1 MGSFIDE
8 VKITVRA
15 GDGGNGCMSFRRE
28 KFIPRGGPDGGDG
41 GRGGSVI
48 FEVDERYTTLSDFRY
63 RKVIMAERGKNG
75 ASQNKHGRSGEDI
88 VVPVPAGTVVYVEN
102 EPLAL
107 VDLTVT
113 GQRATVAQ
121 GGRGGAGNTRYK
133 TSVNR
138 APRQTGKGSPGEVL
152 DLRLELKLLADVGL
166 VGLPNA
172 GKSSLIR
179 QLSHAT
185 PKVADY
191 PFTTLRPHLGIV
203 EVGSYSQFVMA
214 DIPGLIKGAAD
225 GAGLGLRFLKHI
237 SRCEVLLHLVDPI
250 DDEKSVIERIQEI
263 NHELESY
270 GHECLEKEQIVV
282 VTKMDCLASDQRDAC
297 IQEIKTQLS
306 AQEAFKGRDVDVV
319 GVSAQ
324 EQFGLDQLKSLIID
338 RLPHID
344 E

>member
-1 MGSFIDE
+1 M
-8 VKITVRA
+8 
-15 GDGGNGCMSFRRE
+15 
-28 KFIPRGGPDGGDG
+28 
-41 GRGGSVI
+41 
-48 FEVDERYTTLSDFRY
+48 
-63 RKVIMAERGKNG
+63 
-75 ASQNKHGRSGEDI
+75 
-88 VVPVPAGTVVYVEN
+88 
-102 EPLAL
+102 
-107 VDLTVT
+107 
-113 GQRATVAQ
+113 
-121 GGRGGAGNTRYK
+121 
-133 TSVNR
+133 NR
-138 APRQTGKGSPGEVL
+138 APRQTGKGDPGEVL

-203 EVGSYSQFVMA
+203 EVGAYSQFVMA

-270 GHECLEKEQIVV
+270 GHDCLEKEQIVV
-282 VTKMDCLASDQRDAC
+282 VTKMDCLAEDQRDAC
-297 IQEIKTQLS
+297 IQEIKSQLD
-306 AQEAFKGRDVDVV
+306 AQKVFKNRKIDVV

-324 EQFGLDQLKSLIID
+324 EQFGLERLKSLIIGK
-338 RLPHID
+338 LPHID